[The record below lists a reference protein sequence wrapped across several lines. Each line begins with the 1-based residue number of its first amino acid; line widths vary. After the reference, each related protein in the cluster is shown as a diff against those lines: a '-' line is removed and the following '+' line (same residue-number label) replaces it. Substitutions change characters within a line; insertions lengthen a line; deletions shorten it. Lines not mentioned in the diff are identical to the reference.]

1 MLKKND
7 HFHVKITDMGMNG
20 EGIGKWQDVTFFIKD
35 AVVGDEIEA
44 AVTKM
49 KKHYGYGRVVRI
61 EKPSPFR
68 VEPRCPV
75 AKACGGCQMQ
85 AVAYGKQLELKQ
97 RRVTENL
104 RRIGGF
110 SPELLERITQP
121 IVGMEEPFRYRNK
134 AQFPVGCDR
143 DGNTVMGFYAA
154 RSHRIVPVEDCVVGI
169 EENGEILAL
178 IRKYMDQCNVEPYD
192 EETGRGLIRHIL
204 IRKGFSSGQIMVCL
218 VVNGTFLPDVDVLCD
233 LLRQVPGMTG
243 ISLNVNTRRT
253 NVILGSETRVLWGA
267 GPDPGQ
273 HPAGKGSLRGGGRSG
288 LRGRLPRPRFVPMG
302 AGGNF

>member
-1 MLKKND
+1 
-7 HFHVKITDMGMNG
+7 
-20 EGIGKWQDVTFFIKD
+20 
-35 AVVGDEIEA
+35 
-44 AVTKM
+44 
-49 KKHYGYGRVVRI
+49 
-61 EKPSPFR
+61 
-68 VEPRCPV
+68 
-75 AKACGGCQMQ
+75 
-85 AVAYGKQLELKQ
+85 
-97 RRVTENL
+97 
-104 RRIGGF
+104 
-110 SPELLERITQP
+110 
-121 IVGMEEPFRYRNK
+121 MEEPFRYRNK

-243 ISLNVNTRRT
+243 IS
-253 NVILGSETRVLWGA
+253 
-267 GPDPGQ
+267 
-273 HPAGKGSLRGGGRSG
+273 
-288 LRGRLPRPRFVPMG
+288 
-302 AGGNF
+302 